1 MAGLMEQDICSG
13 TTSHTNLEIDDPFHE
28 DFYDHHLELLG
39 FASFGLMRQFQVPW
53 QHPTL
58 DKPYDEYDDGH
69 LPGAVEWG
77 TSLQPNNGVH
87 LNREEVS
94 QALSFGEMQ
103 LVVGILRRTEPDFDS
118 LHFTTYGHFDR
129 YAGVRSMQVPL
140 HSLHLWEQEV
150 KKLWQDSAGHR
161 ECIVTIIQSQ
171 PHDDMFTIHVVI
183 SWLEELQPPT
193 VTLIDL
199 VEDGTVLSRSTVHL
213 PSRISKPMIFVA
225 LDLPIHHGDGSIW
238 KCGNRIIGGHE
249 RIDTF
254 FGQYHRVLLHTEDHL
269 SLMQTNLAAVSS
281 TDRNNDQGSP
291 GSSSINEGSDDTD
304 SYEETSGSDFDPER
318 FGWDDELPEG
328 LVRVA
333 CFKRGPMHAS
343 DPILSIVSMRNEDD
357 LHDHLA
363 TLYRMPAHFI
373 KGILHVAPEP
383 TFAVEHQA
391 WPIIVEQTQ
400 DRYDV
405 TTQKLVVLQAE
416 FYYSQANAGDMATQW
431 RGALLPLFSSRAEVI
446 AATDALNYCEALAD
460 SRCLVWHHGEL
471 WPQRSHH
478 QGRRPD

>member
-1 MAGLMEQDICSG
+1 
-13 TTSHTNLEIDDPFHE
+13 
-28 DFYDHHLELLG
+28 
-39 FASFGLMRQFQVPW
+39 
-53 QHPTL
+53 
-58 DKPYDEYDDGH
+58 
-69 LPGAVEWG
+69 
-77 TSLQPNNGVH
+77 
-87 LNREEVS
+87 
-94 QALSFGEMQ
+94 
-103 LVVGILRRTEPDFDS
+103 
-118 LHFTTYGHFDR
+118 
-129 YAGVRSMQVPL
+129 
-140 HSLHLWEQEV
+140 
-150 KKLWQDSAGHR
+150 
-161 ECIVTIIQSQ
+161 
-171 PHDDMFTIHVVI
+171 
-183 SWLEELQPPT
+183 
-193 VTLIDL
+193 
-199 VEDGTVLSRSTVHL
+199 
-213 PSRISKPMIFVA
+213 MIFVA